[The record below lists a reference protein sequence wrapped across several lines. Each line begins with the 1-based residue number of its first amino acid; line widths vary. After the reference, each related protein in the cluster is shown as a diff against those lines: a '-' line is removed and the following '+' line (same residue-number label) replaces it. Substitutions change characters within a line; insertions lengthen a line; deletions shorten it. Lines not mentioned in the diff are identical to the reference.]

1 MSLKQKTIKGLTWS
15 GISQGVKVASQ
26 FIITAIL
33 ARLLSPNDFGMLAMA
48 IVFMNF
54 AMIFSEMGIS
64 SALVQKQD
72 THDRHYYSAFWL
84 NLVTGLCLML
94 IFIAISP
101 LIAVFYKK
109 PELQP
114 ILMVLAINFFI
125 SSFVIVQQ
133 TILTKEMEF
142 KKLAIR
148 DILAV
153 IISGIIGIFLAYH
166 GFGVWSLVY
175 QSIAFT
181 FINSLFLWTVSSWRP
196 KFIFAK
202 QDINDIFHFSAS
214 LTGFNVVNYF
224 ARNADQL
231 LIGRFLGSQALG
243 YYSLAYK
250 LMLYPLQNISWVIS
264 KVMFPAFSK
273 IQHDLEK
280 VRNSY
285 LKMVEAISLL
295 SFPLMVGLLAL
306 APEFVK
312 VVYGPKWEPIIILI
326 RIFCVCGMF
335 QSIGTTIGN
344 ILLSQGRADL
354 QLKLQLLGTSIVV
367 ASVLIGLNWGIVGVA
382 ACYTLQSIIWIQ
394 ITLYITNRLIK
405 LKPKTFCIK
414 LFSPLALSAVLLVV
428 LLLFK
433 IAISFSLFYTL
444 ISSTLIGLVVYIL
457 LLIMSKEIVFK
468 NKILI
473 IRALQ

>member
-175 QSIAFT
+175 QSIVFT
-181 FINSLFLWTVSSWRP
+181 LINSLFLWTVSSWRP
-196 KFIFAK
+196 KFQFASA
-202 QDINDIFHFSAS
+202 DIRDILNFSAN
-214 LTGFNVVNYF
+214 LTGFNIVNYF

-231 LIGRFLGSQALG
+231 LIGKFLGAQALG

-250 LMLYPLQNISWVIS
+250 IMLYPLQNISWVIG

-273 IQHDLEK
+273 IQHNIEK
-280 VRNSY
+280 VKISY
-285 LKMVEAISLL
+285 MRMVKAISLII
-295 SFPLMVGLLAL
+295 FPVMAGLFVI
-306 APEFVK
+306 APEFV
-312 VVYGPKWEPIIILI
+312 VVIYGPDWKPIIILVK
-326 RIFCVCGMF
+326 IFCVCGLI
-335 QSIGTTIGN
+335 QSVGTTIGN

-354 QLKLQLLGTSIVV
+354 QFRLGIINTIIVII
-367 ASVLIGLNWGIVGVA
+367 SVLFGLRWGINGVA
-382 ACYTLQSIIWIQ
+382 FCYAIYSFIWVH
-394 ITLYITNRLIK
+394 ITFAITNRLIK
-405 LKPKTFCIK
+405 LHNLLFYSKLANSYMISFIILITLSFLKVLIKPSDFI
-414 LFSPLALSAVLLVV
+414 SLSVLLFFGVITY
-428 LLLFK
+428 LLM
-433 IAISFSLFYTL
+433 LFYL
-444 ISSTLIGLVVYIL
+444 KQLSFQNNR
-457 LLIMSKEIVFK
+457 IMYNF
-468 NKILI
+468 NK
-473 IRALQ
+473 